1 MNKTS
6 AQGAS
11 LSTIL
16 LVIFIVLKLTGNI
29 AWSWIWVLAPLWGPI
44 ALILGIM
51 TILGIC
57 KCFALLVTSLLQTNR
72 RRNDPNNVRTWPWA

>member
-16 LVIFIVLKLTGNI
+16 LVIFIVLKLTGLDPGNHDHPGNLQ
-29 AWSWIWVLAPLWGPI
+29 VLCPTRDLASPDEPSPQRSKQRPNL
-44 ALILGIM
+44 ALGLIRTKGIL
-51 TILGIC
+51 
-57 KCFALLVTSLLQTNR
+57 
-72 RRNDPNNVRTWPWA
+72 

>member
-16 LVIFIVLKLTGNI
+16 LVIFIVLKLTGYG
-29 AWSWIWVLAPLWGPI
+29 VP
-44 ALILGIM
+44 
-51 TILGIC
+51 
-57 KCFALLVTSLLQTNR
+57 
-72 RRNDPNNVRTWPWA
+72 